1 MAIPVTDSMRQ
12 ELNLFLE
19 RLLSACKKDGI
30 TQEKAHADLL
40 AIIEAAARDDRAAID
55 ARLNK
60 ARTEGWDD

>member
-40 AIIEAAARDDRAAID
+40 AIIEAAARDDWDEID
-55 ARLNK
+55 ERLTK
-60 ARTEGWDD
+60 AELEAWDD